1 MRPSKAQK
9 APPEKAPTPPQSSSR
24 STSWLL
30 RVLVLVGLVG
40 SVYIIYALR
49 HHTLSDQRLSFGSGK
64 EFSPGAPEGKANE
77 VGGTSA
83 TVSLR
88 GKTPIQLRDKKALG
102 VAIGDNLGD
111 NLGKP
116 EQPVLSVKSLSAPP
130 SAALKVKRVVPS
142 DVPKESGD
150 VPRIEPKSSKS
161 LYEHVDYSGLYRA
174 EGEHES
180 YAGAWLAPLKRL
192 ANSYPQLNR
201 TTNLEGSTMA
211 ISGYGRRQ
219 DPRITVMTRDFFDF
233 QVLHLSVTTNFI
245 DSISRGGGPSSFTKQ
260 LFDRVHD
267 QMVRTVQQLEMPLDK
282 MQGYGDPRLAQETVA
297 LIPFTGF
304 AASTDKNEYQAN
316 IRKLY
321 FKATF
326 FSVYRYIRTIVVTV
340 PTQNDYDVLVG
351 MRLPVWKILNF
362 KARYNLK
369 VNTEHPLSTVRLP
382 KHSIMYVI
390 DKMRSSAAYSKFKY
404 VYYTEGDLVLHMRS
418 EKELMDAIDRSHGEF
433 AAAPHRMQSNP
444 LPKAYSKDLQSLW
457 SYSAPHRFHL
467 QRFVALQFPH
477 SPPCC

>member
-1 MRPSKAQK
+1 MRGKPTKAKTAPEAPAEKK
-9 APPEKAPTPPQSSSR
+9 ASLPR

-30 RVLVLVGLVG
+30 RVLVLVGLAG

-49 HHTLSDQRLSFGSGK
+49 HHALSDQRLSFGK
-64 EFSPGAPEGKANE
+64 EISADE
-77 VGGTSA
+77 VRGTSA

-88 GKTPIQLRDKKALG
+88 GKAPIQFRDNKALG
-102 VAIGDNLGD
+102 VTIGN
-111 NLGKP
+111 NQGKP
-116 EQPVLSVKSLSAPP
+116 ERPVNSVKSLSAPP
-130 SAALKVKRVVPS
+130 SAALTLKIKNVLPS
-142 DVPKESGD
+142 EDPKEGGD
-150 VPRIEPKSSKS
+150 VPEIESKSSKS

-192 ANSYPQLNR
+192 VSSYPQLNR

-211 ISGYGRRQ
+211 VSGYGRRQ

-245 DSISRGGGPSSFTKQ
+245 DSISRGGGPSAFTKQ

-282 MQGYGDPRLAQETVA
+282 MQGHGDPRLAQQTVA

-326 FSVYRYIRTIVVTV
+326 FSVYRYIRTVVVTV

-351 MRLPVWKILNF
+351 MKLPVWKILNF

-418 EKELMDAIDRSHGEF
+418 EKELLDAIDRSHGEF

-467 QRFVALQFPH
+467 QRFVAYS
-477 SPPCC
+477 SPLPSPVVNY